1 MKQKIKHKKQIEK
14 KIKQSQQH
22 FPDSDENASWVGITI
37 MIISLIVL
45 VGVLYLFY
53 LNWNYKFI
61 VVW

>member
-1 MKQKIKHKKQIEK
+1 MRWKIKSKKQVEK
-14 KIKQSQQH
+14 KIKESQQH
-22 FPDSDENASWVGITI
+22 FPESEEKASWLGITI

-61 VVW
+61 GVW